1 MKCVLIIGLHLL
13 AIILLWLLGLQLD
26 NIGGSHPGV
35 SLVFSAAWT
44 IYATRLSLQATLKEL
59 QEERDALKDLLPG

>member
-1 MKCVLIIGLHLL
+1 MKWVLIIGLHLL

-44 IYATRLSLQATLKEL
+44 IYATGLNLK
-59 QEERDALKDLLPG
+59 RR